1 MILIREAKFIL
12 AYWRRALLRSFF
24 FAPFL
29 VYRIMQHPELIKT
42 VRNDTPGK
50 PESFNVSRKHS
61 PGKRCVSFRRVKG
74 ERHQA
79 LSFGQARTR
88 GNVLERNAGA
98 TRIVYP
104 HCVVASPVT
113 APAASFFSA
122 PGQRVSSYTGA
133 AQPVRSRWFGFC
145 SERTP
150 RHGPRPFI
158 VANFR
163 DVLCLLSLGDRPRQV
178 TRSTHVHS

>member
-1 MILIREAKFIL
+1 MTTAVSTHMNFSHTCSPDAFVCFNTRYIALRSCVYGLRCALILLSPWMILIREAKFIL

-122 PGQRVSSYTGA
+122 PG
-133 AQPVRSRWFGFC
+133 
-145 SERTP
+145 SE
-150 RHGPRPFI
+150 
-158 VANFR
+158 
-163 DVLCLLSLGDRPRQV
+163 
-178 TRSTHVHS
+178 